1 MIGRR
6 NAKRTTAKEIILP
19 LLLPEG
25 LGAFQCRI
33 ASLWREFSVIMMI
46 IIVRRGAGTT
56 RRQPSVVRF

>member
-46 IIVRRGAGTT
+46 IVRRGAGTT
-56 RRQPSVVRF
+56 RRQSSVVRF